1 MKDLFKRPEA
11 VTRAAAAQ
19 KGKNWLIEILVFIA
33 VFVIVSFGEILI
45 LLPGELVLI
54 YTNAEYQAAAA
65 AQDADRIMEISAQIA
80 ASDIYTV
87 LVLFAN
93 IAMIL
98 LTILFCK
105 GFQKRSLAAMGF
117 TKKNA
122 GKEYLIGMAGGF
134 LFFSV
139 AVLIG
144 VVTGALR
151 IEGLSDT
158 LAPGMLLLFFVG
170 YLIQGMA
177 EEVLCR
183 GYLMVSVG
191 RRYPMI
197 VAVLLNA
204 LVFAGLH
211 GANAGL
217 SPLAFVNLF
226 LFGVFASAYF
236 IRRGSIWGIGAFHSV
251 WNFVQGNFYG
261 IRVSGMETSCS
272 VFETAATEGKE
283 LLNGGAFGLEGS
295 LGVTLVLAAGIL
307 FLCLYK
313 RGEQDPQGESSKEK
327 SQDAAAAA

>member
-1 MKDLFKRPEA
+1 MKDVFERPE
-11 VTRAAAAQ
+11 VVVRAAEAQ
-19 KGKNWLIEILVFIA
+19 KGRNWFVELLVFIA
-33 VFVIVSFGEILI
+33 VFVIVTFGEILI
-45 LLPGELVLI
+45 MLPGELALM

-65 AQDADRIMEISAQIA
+65 TGDAEQIMEASARIA
-80 ASDIYTV
+80 SSDIYTV
-87 LVLFAN
+87 LMLFAN

-98 LTILFCK
+98 LTVLFCK
-105 GFQKRSLAAMGF
+105 VFQKRSLATIGF
-117 TKKNA
+117 TKEHA
-122 GKEYLIGMAGGF
+122 GKEYLIGMGMGF
-134 LFFSV
+134 LFFSA
-139 AVLIG
+139 AVLLG

-151 IEGLSDT
+151 IDGFSEHM
-158 LAPGMLLLFFVG
+158 APGMLLLFFVG

-183 GYLMVSVG
+183 GYLMVSIG
-191 RRYPMI
+191 RRYPMV
-197 VAVLLNA
+197 VAVALNA

-217 SPLAFVNLF
+217 SPLAILNLF

-236 IRRGSIWGIGAFHSV
+236 IRRGNIWGIGAFHSV

-272 VFETAATEGKE
+272 VFQTTMAEGKD

-295 LGVTLVLAAGIL
+295 LGVTIVLAAGIL

-313 RGEQDPQGESSKEK
+313 REAASAGE
-327 SQDAAAAA
+327 